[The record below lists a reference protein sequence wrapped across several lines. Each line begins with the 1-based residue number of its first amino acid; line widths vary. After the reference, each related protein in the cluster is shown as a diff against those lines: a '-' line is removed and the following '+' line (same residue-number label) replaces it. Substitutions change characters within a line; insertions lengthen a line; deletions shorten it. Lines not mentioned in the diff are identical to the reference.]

1 MNKLITTLL
10 ALCCAANAGDFQT
23 STNELGEVTST
34 GSTMSTLMVN
44 NTIVHIMSSHWLTA
58 GIVMYGVDLEP
69 TRHHP
74 PPIRNLFGGPPQ

>member
-1 MNKLITTLL
+1 
-10 ALCCAANAGDFQT
+10 
-23 STNELGEVTST
+23 
-34 GSTMSTLMVN
+34 MVN

-74 PPIRNLFGGPPQ
+74 PL